1 MADSPHII
9 DVTTDTF
16 EQDVIDRSADV
27 PVVVDF
33 WAAWCGPCKQL
44 APLLEGLAEEY
55 DGKFLL
61 AKVDIEAE
69 QQLAA
74 AFQVQSIPHVIA
86 LRDKQLVDQFMGLL
100 PEAQLREWL
109 GRILPSPA
117 DELVKA
123 AEALETIDPAA
134 AEAKLREALTLSPEL
149 PFAKIALARVL
160 HAQGESE
167 EAGQLIAELVKRGF
181 LEPEAERLK
190 AQLEIESVAQ
200 ASGGIEE
207 AQKAVDANPDD
218 LSLRIPLAD
227 ALAADG
233 QHQAALEICLQVI
246 HLDKTGAGVQAK
258 ETMLNILN
266 LLDAESDIASVYR
279 RKLATALY

>member
-1 MADSPHII
+1 MAKSSNVI

-16 EQDVIDRSADV
+16 EQAVIERSENV
-27 PVVVDF
+27 PVVIDF
-33 WAAWCGPCKQL
+33 WAAWCGPCQQL

-55 DGKFLL
+55 AGKFVL

-74 AFQVQSIPHVIA
+74 AFGVQSIPHVVA

-100 PEAQLREWL
+100 PEDQLRQWL

-123 AEALETIDPAA
+123 AAALEATDPAA
-134 AEAKLREALTLSPEL
+134 AEGKLREALTLSPEL
-149 PFAKIALARVL
+149 PFAKIVLARVL
-160 HAQGESE
+160 HAQGQSG
-167 EAGQLIAELVKRGF
+167 EAGELIASLAERGF

-190 AQLEIESVAQ
+190 SQLEIEATAL
-200 ASGGIEE
+200 ASGGIEA
-207 AQKAVDANPDD
+207 AQKAVEANPDD
-218 LSLRIPLAD
+218 LSLHIPLAD
-227 ALAADG
+227 ALAAGG
-233 QHQAALEICLQVI
+233 QYQAALEVCLNVI
-246 HLDKTGAGVQAK
+246 HLDKSGAGVQAK

-266 LLDAESDIASVYR
+266 LLDAESDMAGVYR